1 MPLVNVAPRDL
12 GLPPQLPPIMK
23 NFTSLFVS
31 MLLAISG
38 HAFGQTSLN
47 FDLGGPG
54 ENIQNHLVFS
64 CEGVTATATAWSIDR
79 NQMSLGF
86 AASEVVQWSPGL
98 GVKNSTEVIT
108 DTPYVPFYVDNQD
121 HFDFILFV
129 FSQKVDINSI
139 TVHPS
144 AGTFDLDASLWLG
157 NVDPALNLTGS
168 GFGNLA
174 GYGFGSRIDNDSF
187 ASNSPRSFGISS
199 PTGGV
204 NAMLIG
210 ARIDGDGEFDRF
222 KISGFSGVTV
232 IPEPSSLLMGL
243 GALGIALRRRRRR
256 DG

>member
-1 MPLVNVAPRDL
+1 
-12 GLPPQLPPIMK
+12 IMK
-23 NFTSLFVS
+23 VCTSLFVS
-31 MLLAISG
+31 MLLGISG
-38 HAFGQTSLN
+38 HAFGQTGLS

-54 ENIQNHLVFS
+54 ENIQDHLVFS
-64 CEGVTATATAWSIDR
+64 SEGVTATATAWSVDR
-79 NQMSLGF
+79 NQISSGF

-98 GVKNSTEVIT
+98 GVKNSTEFIT
-108 DTPYVPFYVDNQD
+108 DTPYVPCYVDNQD

-129 FSQKVDINSI
+129 FSQKVDIQSI

-144 AGTFDLDASLWLG
+144 AGTFDLDASYWLG
-157 NVDPALNLTGS
+157 NIDPALDLSGS

-174 GYGFGSRIDNDSF
+174 AYGFGSRMDNDSF

-243 GALGIALRRRRRR
+243 GALGIAMRRRRR